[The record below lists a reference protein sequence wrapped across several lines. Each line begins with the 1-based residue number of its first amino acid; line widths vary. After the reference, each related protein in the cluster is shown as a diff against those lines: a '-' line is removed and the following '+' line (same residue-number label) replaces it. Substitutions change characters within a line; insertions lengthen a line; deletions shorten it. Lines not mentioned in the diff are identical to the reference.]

1 MSRPTRPL
9 SLWPLAAI
17 ALAAMPAPAN
27 AHRVVAGGA
36 SMSEPQVRDARCVKQ
51 TQSWVCRSGDLLRLR
66 GKELDDVSGIV
77 FLGQDG
83 KADDRRARVR
93 RHRASRLTVRVPR
106 GALSGPLGLVDAQ
119 ISAGRTPQTL
129 QVIASPESPAQTAP
143 GDDDTVGAIG
153 AVWRFPIDGD
163 YEVGTSAT
171 TGFGGGRGH
180 QGQDIFTEC
189 GTPLVAVTDTRVQRV
204 AFQSRAGNYVV
215 LQDDSG
221 ASYAYMHL
229 RDPAGL
235 TKGQRLSAGERVGVA
250 GQTGRATGCQ
260 LHFEKWTAPGWY
272 EGGRPIDPAA
282 DLRRWEARRGR
293 GDVAP
298 LMS

>member
-1 MSRPTRPL
+1 MTT
-9 SLWPLAAI
+9 LAAI
-17 ALAAMPAPAN
+17 PAPAN

-36 SMSEPQVRDARCVKQ
+36 SMSEPEVRDARCAKQ
-51 TQSWVCRSGDLLRLR
+51 TQSWTCRSGDLLRLR

-83 KADDRRARVR
+83 TADDRRAQVR

-106 GALSGPLGLVDAQ
+106 GALSGPLALVDSRV
-119 ISAGRTPQTL
+119 SAGRTSQTL
-129 QVIASPESPAQTAP
+129 QVMPPREWPAETAS
-143 GDDDTVGAIG
+143 GNDDTVGPA
-153 AVWRFPIDGD
+153 WRFPIDGD
-163 YEVGTSAT
+163 YEIGTSTT

-189 GTPLVAVTDTRVQRV
+189 GTPLVAVTDTTVQRV

-215 LQDDSG
+215 LQDDTG
-221 ASYAYMHL
+221 VSYAYMHL
-229 RDPAGL
+229 RDPAAL
-235 TKGQRLSAGERVGVA
+235 TKGQTLSAGDQVGLA

-272 EGGRPIDPAA
+272 EGGRPIDPVP
-282 DLRRWEARRGR
+282 DLRRWQADAGRVTSRR
-293 GDVAP
+293 
-298 LMS
+298 